1 MKRIFLPILMLALIP
16 AAPLLAQEQMHDAVE
31 EQEHME
37 GHDAAV
43 KAIAPL
49 HEMVKGYLIAS
60 AEQMPEELY
69 SYRPNDEVRTFGQI
83 IGHVAN
89 AQYMF
94 CGNAT
99 GGTAQPPE
107 NFEER
112 TTKAGLVEAIKMG
125 FAACDAA
132 YAMDDAEAMEEV
144 EFFGNTGTRLWILNF
159 NATHSWEHYGNL
171 VVYFRANG
179 MVPPSSQGGGM

>member
-1 MKRIFLPILMLALIP
+1 MSRHFLVGLSLALFP
-16 AAPLLAQEQMHDAVE
+16 STPLLAQEHMHDAAQDHQHV
-31 EQEHME
+31 E

-43 KAIAPL
+43 KSVAPL
-49 HEMVKGYLIAS
+49 FEIVKGYLIAS

-69 SYRPNDEVRTFGQI
+69 GYRPTDEVRTFGQI

-94 CGNAT
+94 CGTAT
-99 GGTAQPPE
+99 GGDARPPE

-125 FAACDAA
+125 FAACDPA
-132 YAMDDAEAMEEV
+132 YAMEDLKAMEEI
-144 EFFGNTGTRLWILNF
+144 EFFGNTGSRLWVLNF
-159 NATHSWEHYGNL
+159 NVAHTWEHYGNL

-179 MVPPSSQGGGM
+179 MVPPSSQGGM